1 MNCEGLHRRFRK
13 RGQRPV
19 SLNSK
24 RKNCAIDPTCIRRHV
39 HSEFA
44 PLVQTLDHLATP
56 TATSTAARL
65 RGAFPK
71 VHSEKRVL
79 IKMLLLGNRSVAF
92 NLPIYLGGNG
102 SGVTVSDLLDLCLG
116 GDLGRGLLG
125 GRGSGV
131 LVWERRLLTLLPF
144 ASSLSL
150 GLLFA
155 SSFSLCWVQV
165 CSLYNCYLVK
175 PNP

>member
-1 MNCEGLHRRFRK
+1 MTPTPDETGSEMTAISCCPFAVSGCLFCCHSLFFGCLPAYLCRLYSQSRNDWLIHCFCMNCEGLHRRFRK

-24 RKNCAIDPTCIRRHV
+24 RKNCAIDPTCIRRHI

-79 IKMLLLGNRSVAF
+79 IKMQIIRQQICGIQF
-92 NLPIYLGGNG
+92 TNLPWWQWFR
-102 SGVTVSDLLDLCLG
+102 SD
-116 GDLGRGLLG
+116 
-125 GRGSGV
+125 S
-131 LVWERRLLTLLPF
+131 ERP
-144 ASSLSL
+144 S
-150 GLLFA
+150 
-155 SSFSLCWVQV
+155 
-165 CSLYNCYLVK
+165 
-175 PNP
+175 